1 MTLSEEFIIRGNL
14 ISLLTVLKTKFEVV
28 KSQYLLTQTTVNIA
42 VNTILSYHS
51 KHIFLKGQLCLKEG

>member
-1 MTLSEEFIIRGNL
+1 MTLSEEFIMRGNL

-42 VNTILSYHS
+42 VNTSLSYHY